1 MCRREAPPLLVRTP
15 RLAVLLQAA
24 PIRLRAVLLLRA
36 RIVRLVRLRRFP
48 AVRLR
53 RQELPLRPLLRL
65 QRGGRGKGLGLC
77 YDLLKQRWTVLCVL
91 IKSCRSFGR
100 EGCLWEK
107 NLLYC
112 RGEKCGLAFEL
123 RFGSFF

>member
-48 AVRLR
+48 AARQARLVP
-53 RQELPLRPLLRL
+53 LPLPRQLRHV
-65 QRGGRGKGLGLC
+65 GHGRG
-77 YDLLKQRWTVLCVL
+77 LKPSRIV
-91 IKSCRSFGR
+91 
-100 EGCLWEK
+100 
-107 NLLYC
+107 
-112 RGEKCGLAFEL
+112 FE
-123 RFGSFF
+123 